1 MSAIQAN
8 ISVGVWICPSI
19 GKPTGIVTDNG
30 NMLVPAGVVTDRAS
44 EAEVL
49 RWECLGSTPG
59 GERNMDCILEEI
71 QPRGSICKYI
81 GWLVCSMGPTTNM
94 APINAGQDNLGPR
107 VNYLGKI

>member
-1 MSAIQAN
+1 MQKLQIGAAKPPRGMTPLSHAFAAQA
-8 ISVGVWICPSI
+8 
-19 GKPTGIVTDNG
+19 
-30 NMLVPAGVVTDRAS
+30 AAHR
-44 EAEVL
+44 

-71 QPRGSICKYI
+71 QPQGSICKYI